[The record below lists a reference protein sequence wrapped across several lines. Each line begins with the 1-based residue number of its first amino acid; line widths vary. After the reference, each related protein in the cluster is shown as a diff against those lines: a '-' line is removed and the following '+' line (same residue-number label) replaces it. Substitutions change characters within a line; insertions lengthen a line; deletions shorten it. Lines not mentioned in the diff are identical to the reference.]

1 MMCVYDQVAGNGS
14 AAGERIS
21 VCGTHVAK
29 RRLKIDDALEINVH
43 FADVSGAVLRPH
55 KMAY

>member
-1 MMCVYDQVAGNGS
+1 MCVYDQVAGDGS

-21 VCGTHVAK
+21 VGGTHVAK
-29 RRLKIDDALEINVH
+29 RRLQIDDALEINVVH